1 MKMIDTGH
9 AVRSLMLALCLG
21 AALPQAVAQAEVTLY
36 MMTMPPIVMEQP
48 GRRGMVGDVVL
59 EAMRRA
65 GLQPRVRVEPN
76 PRAMASVKQH
86 EDLFITALSRIPA
99 REQDY
104 TWVAPILPI
113 HRAFYAL
120 QRKADSYADAKAS
133 FLRIAVSRNT
143 ANHEILLG
151 EGFTKEQLVEVNA
164 GESAPRMLLAG
175 RVDAWFNME
184 PESEAL
190 LDQIGAPALVKGN
203 HLGSSELYLACSKKC
218 DPDKVHRLAAALAAM
233 KVDGT
238 TQRLMMAYAAEPGY
252 AAR

>member
-1 MKMIDTGH
+1 MKMIN
-9 AVRSLMLALCLG
+9 ASRAARRWMLALCTG
-21 AALPQAVAQAEVTLY
+21 AGLAPAAAQPEVTLY
-36 MMTMPPIVMEQP
+36 MMTMPPIVMEQD

-86 EDLFITALSRIPA
+86 EDMFITALSRIPA

-113 HRAFYAL
+113 HRAFYTL

-133 FLRIAVSRNT
+133 FTRIAVSRNT

-190 LDQIGAPALVKGN
+190 LEQIGAPALAKGN

-218 DPDKVHRLAAALAAM
+218 DPEKVRKLAAALAEM
-233 KVDGT
+233 KGDGT
-238 TQRLMMAYAAEPGY
+238 TRRLMAQYAAEPGY
-252 AAR
+252 TAR